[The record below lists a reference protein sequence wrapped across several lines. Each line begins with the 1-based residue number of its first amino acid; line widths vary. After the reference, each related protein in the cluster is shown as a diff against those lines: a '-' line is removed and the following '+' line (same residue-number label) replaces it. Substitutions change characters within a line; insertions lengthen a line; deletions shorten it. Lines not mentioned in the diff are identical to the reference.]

1 MKHLVLLLL
10 LFATLSQG
18 AAQYLRL
25 ENCNGL
31 TKKLKVGG
39 EVDFYHYKE
48 VQCEKCA
55 DCNYIRTQG
64 IIKSFTEDHKIV
76 IEPLEIEE
84 NSQEESG
91 RATNILTRV
100 HNPSGGETLTFDF
113 ADLNSLKY
121 RSAAKKNLQNGAF
134 SVIGIS
140 AFYQVLL
147 VPPLFAIDGNDGRSW
162 NRFWKLTLPSL
173 VSLGVAIPI
182 SMATT
187 SRKYYNIQPP
197 ANNPSTDCLWKVK

>member
-10 LFATLSQG
+10 LFAALDQG
-18 AAQYLRL
+18 VTQVLRL

-39 EVDFYHYKE
+39 EVDFYLYKD
-48 VQCEKCA
+48 VQCENCA
-55 DCNYIRTQG
+55 NCNYIRTRG

-91 RATNILTRV
+91 RATNILSKL
-100 HNPSGGETLTFDF
+100 HNPSGGETLTFDL

-121 RSAAKKNLQNGAF
+121 KSAAKQNLQESAF
-134 SVIGIS
+134 GLMGIS
-140 AFYQVLL
+140 VFYQVLI
-147 VPPLFAIDGNDGRSW
+147 VPPLFTIDGNNGKSW
-162 NRFWKLTLPSL
+162 NRFWNLTLPSL
-173 VSLGVAIPI
+173 VSIGVAIPI
-182 SMATT
+182 SIAA
-187 SRKYYNIQPP
+187 SPSKKYELQPSV
-197 ANNPSTDCLWKVK
+197 NNPSTDCLWKIK

>member
-10 LFATLSQG
+10 LFATLHQG

-39 EVDFYHYKE
+39 EVDFYQYKE

-55 DCNYIRTQG
+55 NCNYIRTRG

-76 IEPLEIEE
+76 IEPVEIEDI
-84 NSQEESG
+84 SLEESG

-100 HNPSGGETLTFDF
+100 QNPNGGETLTY
-113 ADLNSLKY
+113 DLASLDKLNY
-121 RSAAKKNLQNGAF
+121 TSFTRKNLQNGAF

-147 VPPLFAIDGNDGRSW
+147 VPPFLPLTEMMVDPGIAFGN
-162 NRFWKLTLPSL
+162 
-173 VSLGVAIPI
+173 
-182 SMATT
+182 
-187 SRKYYNIQPP
+187 
-197 ANNPSTDCLWKVK
+197 